1 MNDDI
6 KRDIELSLK
15 TFKPIIRQYWWIK
28 FSNYKG
34 NILIFIGSI
43 LSGQVVTK
51 YFKDEDLA
59 VDYVNWILHQDPST
73 HGIDIES
80 LPQKHSK

>member
-1 MNDDI
+1 MNEEI

-15 TFKPIIRQYWWIK
+15 TFKPIVRDYWWIK

-34 NILIFIGSI
+34 SILIFVGSMM
-43 LSGQVVTK
+43 SGQVITK

-59 VDYVNWILHQDPST
+59 VDYVNWVLHQDPST
-73 HGIDIES
+73 YGLQS
-80 LPQKHSK
+80 SPQKHSK